1 VHGQCVDGCRCH
13 AQRATRYATAAEGTQ
28 KIDICAV
35 ARECVPDGS
44 GPDLRHLLSKI
55 GFYLFRND
63 YLFYSGDHVAKNQR
77 RYTRIEES
85 KFFSGMHVNTLQTKI
100 TLLHQSYDNVGDGL
114 FNLITGFM
122 NLAYD
127 MLITRMLR
135 VFYFQGPGWKNR
147 SPEEICYEITNG
159 VDARHWTSTEA
170 NYEWCQ
176 YELER
181 RFQYWNVTVKSISYF
196 TALSFAISSL
206 IYCCCSHCMS
216 SPNRSHHDACNCTF
230 SNAITRDE
238 LKDVL
243 LQVMRHQAVPPPDQK
258 LN

>member
-1 VHGQCVDGCRCH
+1 
-13 AQRATRYATAAEGTQ
+13 
-28 KIDICAV
+28 
-35 ARECVPDGS
+35 
-44 GPDLRHLLSKI
+44 
-55 GFYLFRND
+55 
-63 YLFYSGDHVAKNQR
+63 
-77 RYTRIEES
+77 
-85 KFFSGMHVNTLQTKI
+85 MHVNTLQTTIEPKI
-100 TLLHQSYDNVGDGL
+100 SLLHQSYDNVGGGF

-122 NLAYD
+122 DLAYD
-127 MLITRMLR
+127 VLITRMLR
-135 VFYFQGPGWKNR
+135 IFYFQGPGWHNR

-196 TALSFAISSL
+196 AALSFAISSL
-206 IYCCCSHCMS
+206 VCCCCSHCIS
-216 SPNRSHHDACNCTF
+216 RPNQSHRGACDCTF

-243 LQVMRHQAVPPPDQK
+243 LQVMRQQTSSAPPAQK